1 MVAARGALAFSIL
14 AFVANA
20 AAAQE
25 VDTGPSVAA
34 VRLADGERID
44 VDGRLDEAVWQRAV
58 PATDFAQLDPQN
70 GAPATE
76 RTEVRVAFDRTRLY
90 VGVQCFDSE
99 PTRLLGNQMVRDG
112 LLSADDRFM
121 WMFDPY
127 FNQRSGYFFEINPSG
142 AMGDGLLV
150 PAAGG
155 GGGGSTGFG
164 FGVTQS
170 RAWDG
175 IWLAR
180 VRRHERGWT
189 AEIEIPFR
197 TLNFDPRAA
206 AWGANFQRTV
216 RRKNEESLWTGYGRN
231 QGLYNLASAGR
242 LVGIQ
247 DVSQGVGLDVKP
259 YVIGTHT
266 DAPGSGRS
274 PTIKATGGGDLF
286 YNVTPQLKSNLTIN
300 TDFAQTEVDDRQ
312 VNLTRFPLFFPEKRD
327 FFLEGSGSFDF
338 SREPS
343 SDFTAFFSRRIGL
356 DARGR
361 PQKIDYGVKLTGQA
375 GRFDLGVLQVRTAAQ
390 GDSLGEDFTV
400 VRPRRRLMRQSYAGL
415 IYTRRSTRDS
425 LMPARHTIGADFE
438 LGTSRF
444 RGSQNL
450 QFSGFYASTPTL
462 ATSGPGRP
470 DSNTAVYGL
479 RLTYPN
485 DRWNARM
492 SYRVVQKDTNPAI
505 GFIERTDY
513 RRWNPVVRFGPRPRN
528 HRFIRQVSMETWAEW
543 LTDTSNELLGRA
555 FRVTLLDVG
564 LHSGDSA
571 SVTVNPT
578 YERLER
584 DFLIGGVTLPLG
596 STYQYT
602 RYSANISTANR
613 RPLSGSANVQTGT
626 FYSGRRRDV
635 SASVN
640 VRPRSGVLATLTAQV
655 NQVELPERSFTTRIL
670 RATVNT
676 QFGPFVSFANNLQ
689 YDTDSRVFGWQVRF
703 RWILTPGNDI
713 YFVSL
718 NDWLDDGDRYRVLD
732 RNTSTKI
739 VLTRRF

>member
-1 MVAARGALAFSIL
+1 MRSLALSIL
-14 AFVANA
+14 HFFASV

-25 VDTGPSVAA
+25 VDTRPSVAA
-34 VRLADGERID
+34 VRLADGERIA
-44 VDGRLDEAVWQRAV
+44 VDGRLEEAVWQRAV

-70 GAPATE
+70 GEPATE
-76 RTEVRVAFDRTRLY
+76 RTEVRVAFDRDRLY
-90 VGVQCFDSE
+90 LGVHCFDSE
-99 PTRLLGNQMVRDG
+99 PARLLGNQMVRDG
-112 LLSADDRFM
+112 PLASDDRFM
-121 WMFDPY
+121 WALDPY
-127 FNQRSGYFFEINPSG
+127 FNQRGGYFFEINPSG

-150 PAAGG
+150 PSAGG
-155 GGGGSTGFG
+155 AGGGSTGFG

-180 VRRHERGWT
+180 VHRHERGWT

-231 QGLYNLASAGR
+231 QGLYNLAVSGR
-242 LVGIQ
+242 LVGIE
-247 DVSQGVGLDVKP
+247 DASQGVGLDVKP
-259 YVIGTHT
+259 YVIGTHA
-266 DAPGSGRS
+266 DAPGSGRKPS
-274 PTIKATGGGDLF
+274 ITATAGGDLF

-361 PQKIDYGVKLTGQA
+361 PQTIDYGGKLTGQA
-375 GRFDLGVLQVRTAAQ
+375 GRFDLGVLQVRT
-390 GDSLGEDFTV
+390 GMEDDTPGEDFTV

-425 LMPARHTIGADFE
+425 LLPVRQTIGADFE
-438 LGTSRF
+438 LATSRF

-450 QFSGFYASTPTL
+450 QFSGFYARTPTA
-462 ATSGPGRP
+462 ATRAAGG
-470 DSNTAVYGL
+470 DDAIYGL
-479 RLTYPN
+479 RLNYPN
-485 DRWNARM
+485 DLWNARM
-492 SYRVVQKDTNPAI
+492 SYRVVEKNADPAV

-513 RRWNPVVRFGPRPRN
+513 RRWNPVVRFGPRPGN
-528 HRFIRQVSMETWAEW
+528 HRFIRQVSMETWAEL
-543 LTDTSNELLGRA
+543 LTDTSNGLLGRA
-555 FRVTLLDVG
+555 FRVTLVDVG

-571 SVTVNPT
+571 SLTVNPI

-584 DFLIGGVTLPLG
+584 TFLIGGTMLPLG

-613 RPLSGSANVQTGT
+613 RTLSGVANVQTGT

-635 SASVN
+635 SASVT
-640 VRPRSGVLATLTAQV
+640 VRPRPGVLATLTAQQ
-655 NQVELPERSFTTRIL
+655 NRVELPESRFTTRIL
-670 RATVNT
+670 RALVNT
-676 QFGPFVSFANNLQ
+676 QFGPFVSLANNLQ
-689 YDTDSRVFGWQVRF
+689 YDSESRLVGWQVRF
-703 RWILTPGNDI
+703 RWILTPGNDV

-718 NDWLDDGDRYRVLD
+718 NNWLDDGDRYRVLD

>member
-1 MVAARGALAFSIL
+1 MTSRGALALSIL
-14 AFVANA
+14 AFAVNV

-25 VDTGPSVAA
+25 VDTRPSVAA
-34 VRLADGERID
+34 LPLADDERIV
-44 VDGRLDEAVWQRAV
+44 VDGRLEEAVWQRAV

-76 RTEVRVAFDRTRLY
+76 RTEVRVAFDRDRLY
-90 VGVQCFDSE
+90 FGVQCFDSE
-99 PTRLLGNQMVRDG
+99 PARLLGNQMVRDG
-112 LLSADDRFM
+112 PLGADDRFM
-121 WMFDPY
+121 WALDPY

-150 PAAGG
+150 PAAGS
-155 GGGGSTGFG
+155 GGGGSTGLG

-197 TLNFDPRAA
+197 TLNFDPRAS

-216 RRKNEESLWTGYGRN
+216 RRKNEESLWTGHGRN

-242 LVGIQ
+242 LVGIH
-247 DVSQGVGLDVKP
+247 DASQGVGLDVKP

-266 DAPGSGRS
+266 DAPGSGRPPKIS
-274 PTIKATGGGDLF
+274 ATAGGDLF
-286 YNVTPQLKSNLTIN
+286 YNLTPQLKANLTIN

-361 PQKIDYGVKLTGQA
+361 PQKIEYGGKLTGQA
-375 GRFDLGVLQVRTAAQ
+375 GRFDLGVLQVRTAPQ
-390 GDSLGEDFTV
+390 GDMPGEDFTV

-415 IYTRRSTRDS
+415 MYTRRSTRDS
-425 LMPARHTIGADFE
+425 RLPVRQTIGADFE
-438 LGTSRF
+438 LATSRF
-444 RGSQNL
+444 RGSRNL
-450 QFSGFYASTPTL
+450 QFSGFYTRTPSG
-462 ATSGPGRP
+462 ATGG
-470 DSNTAVYGL
+470 TADPEGKNAIYGL
-479 RLTYPN
+479 RLNYPN
-485 DRWNARM
+485 DLWNARV
-492 SYRVVQKDTNPAI
+492 SYRVVEKHADPGV
-505 GFIERTDY
+505 GFIERADY
-513 RRWNPVVRFGPRPRN
+513 RRLNPVVRFGPRPGS

-543 LTDTSNELLGRA
+543 LTDTSNALLGRA
-555 FRVTLLDVG
+555 FRVTLVDVS

-571 SVTVNPT
+571 SVTVNPI

-584 DFLIGGVTLPLG
+584 DFRIGGVTLPLG

-602 RYSANISTANR
+602 RYSANLSTANR
-613 RPLSGSANVQTGT
+613 RPLSGTANVQTGT

-635 SASVN
+635 SASVT
-640 VRPRSGVLATLTAQV
+640 VRPRPGVLATLTAQENRV
-655 NQVELPERSFTTRIL
+655 DLPERRFTTRIL
-670 RATVNT
+670 RAMVNT
-676 QFGPFVSFANNLQ
+676 QFGPFVSLANNLQ
-689 YDTDSRVFGWQVRF
+689 YDSDSRLLGWQVRF
-703 RWILTPGNDI
+703 RWILTPGNDV

-718 NDWLDDGDRYRVLD
+718 NNWLDEGDRYRVVD
-732 RNTSTKI
+732 RNTATKI
-739 VLTRRF
+739 VFTRRF